1 MWSLLAVVGWRE
13 SGGGSAGRF
22 GGESFGRRLW
32 GSVVVVRAA
41 LNASQAAAVDAK
53 DAAGV
58 IPIAARGDGDW
69 EAMTTGTRA
78 RLAAAQSSAR
88 AAEDFAM
95 EVFGA

>member
-58 IPIAARGDGDW
+58 IPIAARGDCDW